1 MDINRLLVS
10 AFVLVA
16 ATGCGKS
23 DDATKPV
30 ASHPILTASSKTG
43 DYGPQ
48 GLFDSVQP
56 GWHSVQ
62 PPKYPESLTVDFQAP
77 REVKFIG
84 FLQQDGQPA
93 RAPKALRIESSS
105 DRKTWI
111 AVGGSEN
118 ACAPNKPDGWV
129 NVDLAKP
136 VTAQH
141 LRIVIFSNCGD
152 AQLLTLRGLRV
163 G

>member
-1 MDINRLLVS
+1 MNINWLLLS
-10 AFVLVA
+10 VLILVT

-23 DDATKPV
+23 DDATKSV

-48 GLFDSVQP
+48 GLFDTVQP
-56 GWHSVQ
+56 GWHSAQ
-62 PPKYPESLTVDFQAP
+62 PPKYPESLTVDFKTP
-77 REVKFIG
+77 REVKYIG
-84 FLQQDGQPA
+84 LLQQDGQPS

-105 DRKTWI
+105 DGKTWT
-111 AVGGSEN
+111 AVGGSDN
-118 ACAPNKPDGWV
+118 ACAPNSPDNWV

-136 VTAQH
+136 STVQF

-152 AQLLTLRGLRV
+152 TQLLTLRGVRV